1 MFYELARKSSSFP
14 DRPLVWSRRA
24 TFGLILAILAS
35 PYGLSQVQARK
46 VSAESTAA
54 ARLKGIR
61 LLHDVEGQAA
71 SLPAETRALILLQ
84 AAQGYRLEQPERQLG
99 LLREAFRATTNL
111 NSSVPTEAGCPL
123 PSDSCQS
130 QVWLQRRILK
140 ELIQLEPR
148 EGAKLLLG
156 ANPAVRQ
163 SLAGDLV
170 AQYVR
175 ERDLDRALDLLSQ
188 ARNEPRFPYWA
199 AAELM
204 NVIPAE
210 RADQRVEA
218 FRAAQANYL
227 RFGKSESFVTDRFLS
242 LVTDFGEKL
251 PPAVVKQAIAD
262 LLEGSKSAN
271 EGSGFQ
277 VTLSGSEGVV
287 MFTSDYEYR
296 LFQLLPILKKLD
308 SGAAQQKLR
317 EHPEVQAALEQF
329 PDGPR
334 SLRTTNVDVVQ
345 LAEKP
350 GRNTARNDDIAPDAG
365 RDQSSS
371 TSEEPKLGLAR
382 AMALPEWSSSGPGS
396 SSPRATALKAV
407 ATAALRNDP
416 DTARSAAAELL
427 KLAGQMNPADSGSTL
442 IRVAGIYLALDEPEK
457 ARGPLESAQK
467 VAEALYARDTDSSDP
482 NQVMKAFWPSTHLWW
497 GLIRASAEISP
508 QAAERVIA
516 SIPDPE
522 IRALQKARLG
532 SALLG
537 VPGGLE
543 QALERHRDGKT
554 RIAAY

>member
-1 MFYELARKSSSFP
+1 VFGFVLA
-14 DRPLVWSRRA
+14 A
-24 TFGLILAILAS
+24 LAS
-35 PYGLSQVQARK
+35 PCASAQIQARK
-46 VSAESTAA
+46 VSAESVAA
-54 ARLKGIR
+54 ARQKGIR
-61 LLHDVEGQAA
+61 LLHDVEVQAA
-71 SLPAETRALILLQ
+71 SMPAEMRALILLQ
-84 AAQGYRLEQPERQLG
+84 AAQGYRLGQPERQLG
-99 LLREAFRATTNL
+99 LLRDAFRATLSIN
-111 NSSVPTEAGCPL
+111 NSAPAEAGCLL
-123 PSDSCQS
+123 PDDYCQN
-130 QVWLQRRILK
+130 QIWLQTRILK
-140 ELIQLEPR
+140 ELIQLDPR
-148 EGAKLLLG
+148 EAAKLQME

-163 SLAGDLV
+163 SLGGDLV

-175 ERDLDRALDLLSQ
+175 ERDFDRALELLSQ
-188 ARNEPRFPYWA
+188 TSDEPRFPYWA

-204 NVIPAE
+204 NVIPAD
-210 RADQRVEA
+210 RADQRTAA

-251 PPAVVKQAIAD
+251 PPTVVQQAMAD

-271 EGSGFQ
+271 EASGFQ

-308 SGAAQQKLR
+308 PGAAQLKLR

-334 SLRTTNVDVVQ
+334 SLRSKNVDVVQ
-345 LAEKP
+345 LAEKQ
-350 GRNTARNDDIAPDAG
+350 GRNPARIDGIASDEA
-365 RDQSSS
+365 RDQAGGGAG
-371 TSEEPKLGLAR
+371 EDPKLALAQ
-382 AMALPEWSSSGPGS
+382 AMALPEWSSAGPGS
-396 SSPRATALKAV
+396 SSPRATALKSV
-407 ATAALRNDP
+407 ASAALGTDP
-416 DTARSAAAELL
+416 ETARSAAAELL

-442 IRVAGIYLALDEPEK
+442 VRIAGIFLALDEPEK
-457 ARGPLESAQK
+457 AKGPLESAQR
-467 VAEALYARDTDSSDP
+467 VAEVLYARDTDISDP

-522 IRALQKARLG
+522 IRALQKANLG